1 MILCWT
7 HCMGGHLSSF
17 FFPSYKS
24 SFRVGLLCAVSVG
37 GRCSLGALC
46 AHRAGLAGA
55 LGVHIGCA
63 PCWARATALACASV
77 RRWPGGGA
85 GTAVAAIA
93 RRGSCAAG
101 SSGAR
106 AARQVRV
113 RGQAHGCT
121 LAHQV
126 PANTNLSPQRAQ
138 GVRGNSSACCA
149 PINDHMLAA
158 KGMIAAPAA
167 HLWCQNSTR

>member
-1 MILCWT
+1 
-7 HCMGGHLSSF
+7 MGGHLSSF

-24 SFRVGLLCAVSVG
+24 SFRVGLLCAVPAG

-46 AHRAGLAGA
+46 ARRAGLAGA
-55 LGVHIGCA
+55 LGVHIDCA

-106 AARQVRV
+106 AARQPHV
-113 RGQAHGCT
+113 RGQARGCT

-126 PANTNLSPQRAQ
+126 PANVGLSPKRAQ
-138 GVRGNSSACCA
+138 GVRGNSPICCA
-149 PINDHMLAA
+149 PSNDHVLTA

>member
-1 MILCWT
+1 MLWV
-7 HCMGGHLSSF
+7 GSSQAF
-17 FFPSYKS
+17 FFSPLIQIVVQGW
-24 SFRVGLLCAVSVG
+24 FVVCCPAG

-85 GTAVAAIA
+85 GTAGAAIA

-126 PANTNLSPQRAQ
+126 PANTNLSPERAQ